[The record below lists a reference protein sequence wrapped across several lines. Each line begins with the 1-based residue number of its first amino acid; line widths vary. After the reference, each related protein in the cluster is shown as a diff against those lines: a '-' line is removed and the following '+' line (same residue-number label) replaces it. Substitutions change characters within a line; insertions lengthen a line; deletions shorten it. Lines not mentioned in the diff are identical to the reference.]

1 MTFNLD
7 KRVFEIL
14 RDQGI
19 NITWE
24 QFRAAY
30 VLRQEERRSAEATT
44 QGKTIK

>member
-30 VLRQEERRSAEATT
+30 VMRQEERRSAESTI
-44 QGKTIK
+44 QGKTTK